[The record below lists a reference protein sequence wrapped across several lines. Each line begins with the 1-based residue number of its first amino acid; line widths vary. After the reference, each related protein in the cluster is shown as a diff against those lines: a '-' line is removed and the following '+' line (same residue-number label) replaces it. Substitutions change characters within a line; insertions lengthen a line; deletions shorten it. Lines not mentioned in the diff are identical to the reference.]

1 MKFSL
6 IIDVSL
12 IVYLLVYVFVFSG
25 RRNTRKAKVVS
36 SSSKHLYVQVIDGT
50 KKHALA
56 LFGLPFASIIEFFL
70 LFPLLNSRS
79 FSSQLLQKCFEI
91 CCYVSLRIWEKK
103 HNAAG
108 KSSSNSNTYKLEPQ
122 N

>member
-36 SSSKHLYVQVIDGT
+36 SSGKHLYVQVIDGT

-56 LFGLPFASIIEFFL
+56 LFGLPFASIIEFFFTVSFAQFSFFFFPIIAEMFWNL
-70 LFPLLNSRS
+70 LLCVIENLREET
-79 FSSQLLQKCFEI
+79 QCCWQKLLQLQYI
-91 CCYVSLRIWEKK
+91 
-103 HNAAG
+103 
-108 KSSSNSNTYKLEPQ
+108 
-122 N
+122 

>member
-56 LFGLPFASIIEFFL
+56 LFGLPFASIIEFFYCSL
-70 LFPLLNSRS
+70 CSILVLFLPNYCRNVLK
-79 FSSQLLQKCFEI
+79 FVVMC
-91 CCYVSLRIWEKK
+91 
-103 HNAAG
+103 H
-108 KSSSNSNTYKLEPQ
+108 
-122 N
+122 